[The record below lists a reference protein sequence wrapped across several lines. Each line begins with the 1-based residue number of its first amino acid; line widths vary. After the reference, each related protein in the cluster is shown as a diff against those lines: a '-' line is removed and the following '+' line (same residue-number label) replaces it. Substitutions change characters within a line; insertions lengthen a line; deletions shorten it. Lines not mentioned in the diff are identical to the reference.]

1 MGPACSSGWRWC
13 WDFCGFGPRSVK
25 SFMRC
30 APGRRAPANL
40 LPKTG
45 RKPQGQQDLFYR
57 RSTYSWTPQR
67 LCGPAWA
74 SVRQTLASA
83 VPSLRGAK
91 CYDIATI
98 PRTHR
103 ALTSQHCYGTDE
115 SREHAAQRTA
125 AVQPLTVAICTA
137 SSRDALASTR
147 RIARITAHNRKS
159 TRCGAER
166 TPRQR
171 RGGGVA
177 VSPPVQAEKKTST
190 SHPSVCALALGSV
203 HWRGPPSS
211 EHH

>member
-1 MGPACSSGWRWC
+1 MRAIVGLSRIACGPLKSTYAGEH
-13 WDFCGFGPRSVK
+13 GPG
-25 SFMRC
+25 
-30 APGRRAPANL
+30 GRRGADLANL
-40 LPKTG
+40 AA
-45 RKPQGQQDLFYR
+45 KPQGQRDLFYR

-83 VPSLRGAK
+83 VPSLGGAK

-171 RGGGVA
+171 RRA
-177 VSPPVQAEKKTST
+177 QMA
-190 SHPSVCALALGSV
+190 
-203 HWRGPPSS
+203 RGRK
-211 EHH
+211 HHAAH